1 MIMTGC
7 DNADPVPAGEALY
20 ADAEQTYMD
29 YREFVNGVQSV
40 LSTDPWIVGQVGD
53 YGMQPDQC
61 DNGNGYQFNLG
72 RRLTMELADREQNAD
87 AIEQYLTD
95 AGMTPSRR
103 TLGEGSDSLVQIA
116 VADERGFELLLIEF
130 GKNGNALISAATACR
145 PGNAHDLSDMLFGDI
160 YFLGDYLP
168 TDVESPTD
176 PLFFG
181 ITPGDPQFVRDT
193 PAPTETPAP

>member
-1 MIMTGC
+1 MTGC
-7 DNADPVPAGEALY
+7 DAADPVPTGEALY
-20 ADAEQTYMD
+20 ADGEKTYMD

-40 LSTDPWIVGQVGD
+40 LSTGPWIVGDLAD
-53 YGMQPDQC
+53 YGMQPDRC
-61 DNGNGYQFNLG
+61 DNGHGYQFNLG
-72 RRLTMELADREQNAD
+72 RMLRTDLADRERNAD
-87 AIEQYLTD
+87 AIEQHLVD
-95 AGMTPSRR
+95 AGMSPSRR

-130 GKNGNALISAATACR
+130 GRNGTTVVSAATACR
-145 PGNAHDLSDMLFGDI
+145 PGNAHDLGDMLFSDVR
-160 YFLGDYLP
+160 LGEGYLP

-181 ITPGDPQFVRDT
+181 ITPGDPQFVPET